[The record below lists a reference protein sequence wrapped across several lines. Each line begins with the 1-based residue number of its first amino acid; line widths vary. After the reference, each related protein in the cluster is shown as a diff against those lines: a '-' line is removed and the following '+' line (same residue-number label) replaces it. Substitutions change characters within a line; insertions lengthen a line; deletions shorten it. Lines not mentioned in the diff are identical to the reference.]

1 MESHHDERRG
11 ARRYE
16 LDLAVKLDRRP
27 AESRNISATGLYVL
41 TSRRFSSGSVVG
53 LEVSVPGLRGGLSSV
68 RGTGRV
74 KRVQEDGGKL
84 GVAIEF
90 EGWSFA

>member
-16 LDLAVKLDRRP
+16 LDLQVKLDRRP

-41 TSRRFSSGSVVG
+41 TSRRLSSGSVVG
-53 LEVSVPGLRGGLSSV
+53 LEVSVPGLRGRLNSV
-68 RGTGRV
+68 QGTGRV
-74 KRVQEDGGKL
+74 TRVHKEGGKL
-84 GVAIEF
+84 GVAIAF
-90 EGWSFA
+90 QDWSFT